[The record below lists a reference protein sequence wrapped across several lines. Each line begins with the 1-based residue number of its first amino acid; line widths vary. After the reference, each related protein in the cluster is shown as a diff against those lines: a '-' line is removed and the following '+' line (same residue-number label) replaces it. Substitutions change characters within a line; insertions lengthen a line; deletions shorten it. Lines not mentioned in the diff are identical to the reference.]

1 MEQNQKEQPRKL
13 KVKHDSGSRLKNLW
27 IVVKCAWKAVFR
39 SNIDEIVDEQS
50 DFVRENAPK
59 AVAHLESLGWRILS
73 TDRRIFFY
81 SFKVQKGDFIHEVS
95 VREALKM
102 L

>member
-27 IVVKCAWKAVFR
+27 RIVKSIFR
-39 SNIDEIVDEQS
+39 SNIDDLVDEES
-50 DFVRENAPK
+50 AFVDENAPK
-59 AVAHLESLGWRILS
+59 AVAHLSRLGWRILS

-81 SFKVQKGDFIHEVS
+81 SFKIQKGDFIHEVS
-95 VREALKM
+95 IREALKM